1 MKRIALL
8 VLFCLSLVA
17 CSNQNE
23 IGRQQNEKSKPI
35 FKVKAEYS
43 SDIGGEFAKS
53 FMDFH
58 THGWLFKDLG
68 YFKEAE
74 YSDSE
79 DLQLFNLLDKINYS
93 HAIAS
98 TPVELEMLDLMESY
112 YSIVTELKG
121 TKLEH
126 ERAIEYEAIGVQ
138 DKKEYLNFEEIG
150 TTLETEGMGIL
161 EKFKDYIEYTD

>member
-43 SDIGGEFAKS
+43 
-53 FMDFH
+53 
-58 THGWLFKDLG
+58 
-68 YFKEAE
+68 
-74 YSDSE
+74 DSE
-79 DLQLFNLLDKINYS
+79 DLQLFNLLDKITYS
-93 HAIAS
+93 RAIAS
-98 TPVELEMLDLMESY
+98 TAVELEMLDLMESY

-150 TTLETEGMGIL
+150 TTLETEGVGIL
-161 EKFKDYIEYTD
+161 EKFKDHIEYTD